1 MDSGE
6 AEESRRW
13 SLSGKSALV
22 TGGTKGIG
30 FAIVEELARL
40 GASVHTCAR
49 NQTELEECLTGWK
62 SKGFRVTGSSCDVT
76 YRKDR
81 EDLVRT
87 VSDEFDGKLDI
98 LVNNVG
104 RNILKPAVEF
114 TAEDFAFL
122 MSTNLESG
130 YHLCQLAHPLL
141 KASGFGSV
149 VFISSVA
156 ALVHMGA
163 AGSVYSAAKGQIF
176 PLLSSFLC
184 RNSRVI
190 IMQRLGCEWA
200 KDNIRTNTVAPG
212 AIVTPLSEPMMQDRK
227 IVEAF
232 KSRTPLARFGMPNE
246 VSSAVAFLCL
256 PAASYI
262 TGQVLTVDGG
272 LSVYGLPHDL

>member
-163 AGSVYSAAKGQIF
+163 AGSVYSAAKGALHQ
-176 PLLSSFLC
+176 LTRS
-184 RNSRVI
+184 
-190 IMQRLGCEWA
+190 LGCEWA

-212 AIVTPLSEPMMQDRK
+212 AIPVTLLFSPHQMMQDRK

>member
-163 AGSVYSAAKGQIF
+163 ASVMHAGALHQLTRS
-176 PLLSSFLC
+176 
-184 RNSRVI
+184 
-190 IMQRLGCEWA
+190 LGCEWA

-212 AIVTPLSEPMMQDRK
+212 AIPVTLLFSPHQMMQDRK

>member
-190 IMQRLGCEWA
+190 IMQRSS
-200 KDNIRTNTVAPG
+200 AP
-212 AIVTPLSEPMMQDRK
+212 TDE
-227 IVEAF
+227 E
-232 KSRTPLARFGMPNE
+232 FGMRVGERQHPNQHGRTG
-246 VSSAVAFLCL
+246 SHRDSPLRTYDAGSKDRRSFQITN
-256 PAASYI
+256 AASPI
-262 TGQVLTVDGG
+262 RDAE
-272 LSVYGLPHDL
+272 

>member
-122 MSTNLESG
+122 SVMHAGAL
-130 YHLCQLAHPLL
+130 HQLTR
-141 KASGFGSV
+141 S
-149 VFISSVA
+149 
-156 ALVHMGA
+156 
-163 AGSVYSAAKGQIF
+163 
-176 PLLSSFLC
+176 
-184 RNSRVI
+184 
-190 IMQRLGCEWA
+190 LGCEWA

>member
-156 ALVHMGA
+156 ALGA
-163 AGSVYSAAKGQIF
+163 LHQLTRS
-176 PLLSSFLC
+176 
-184 RNSRVI
+184 
-190 IMQRLGCEWA
+190 LGCEWA

-212 AIVTPLSEPMMQDRK
+212 AIVTPLSEPQMMQDRK

>member
-98 LVNNVG
+98 L
-104 RNILKPAVEF
+104 KPAVEF

-163 AGSVYSAAKGQIF
+163 AGSVYSAAKAK
-176 PLLSSFLC
+176 PVTLLFSPH
-184 RNSRVI
+184 
-190 IMQRLGCEWA
+190 Q
-200 KDNIRTNTVAPG
+200 
-212 AIVTPLSEPMMQDRK
+212 MMQDRK